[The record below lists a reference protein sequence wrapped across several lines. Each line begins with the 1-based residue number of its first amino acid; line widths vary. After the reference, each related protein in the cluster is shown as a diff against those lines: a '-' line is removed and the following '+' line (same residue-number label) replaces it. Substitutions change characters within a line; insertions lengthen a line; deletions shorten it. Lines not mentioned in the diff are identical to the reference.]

1 MYMYI
6 ALSADACMEYIALV
20 RSFICVI
27 GGLQCYFIMK
37 LNVVLLFTKL
47 NWIKFCCFQFISV
60 VTFLWLCSIPIVQ
73 LVAGPRVSTSTDED
87 LL

>member
-60 VTFLWLCSIPIVQ
+60 VTFLWLCRHSH
-73 LVAGPRVSTSTDED
+73 STVGCWTACEHFY
-87 LL
+87 